1 MNPRCVLR
9 DVLVS
14 VALAACWPI
23 TGHAQLLLGQQEAII
38 QTVTTSTYLNGGIG
52 ADEEA
57 TMRNLAS
64 EFPLRIMFSEGK
76 DGEFL
81 ADIPIVISDSKG
93 NSIFGLV
100 RAGPML
106 YVMLPQGRYKVSAR
120 FNGVTR
126 TQQVTLEGSEG
137 KDLYLHWGH
146 ANAPRLD
153 GSERLIQSSLNT
165 KFQ

>member
-1 MNPRCVLR
+1 MQSTRPACGRSLARGAHPHVAHVEHVWSRSGKHRTNALEPGGVAADHERLR
-9 DVLVS
+9 VR
-14 VALAACWPI
+14 
-23 TGHAQLLLGQQEAII
+23 
-38 QTVTTSTYLNGGIG
+38 LNRGPAPHHRGVQ
-52 ADEEA
+52 
-57 TMRNLAS
+57 
-64 EFPLRIMFSEGK
+64 

-93 NSIFGLV
+93 NSLFGLV

-126 TQQVTLEGSEG
+126 TQQVTLEGGEG